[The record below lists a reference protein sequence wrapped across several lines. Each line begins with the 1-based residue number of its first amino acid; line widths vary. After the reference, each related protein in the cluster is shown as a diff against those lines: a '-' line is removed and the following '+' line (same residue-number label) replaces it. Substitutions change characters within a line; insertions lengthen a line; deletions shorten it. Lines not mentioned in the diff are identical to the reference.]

1 MSPQLPQSL
10 PLADPSAI
18 DVAIDVELPEDEPP
32 SQAVAASDSRS
43 SRLCEEIRRAV
54 REAAGLRGF
63 FSGRIGVLVTDDETI
78 REINRRHLDHDY
90 ATDVISF
97 TYSRSA
103 SGLEGE
109 LVVSLDTA
117 RAQAGAFAW
126 GWDSELLLYVIH
138 GTLHIGGLEDGDPRE
153 RAEMRQAERQ
163 VLARLG
169 LVAGTESIQAMR
181 SAT

>member
-1 MSPQLPQSL
+1 MSPPLLPSL

-18 DVAIDVELPEDEPP
+18 EVAIEVELPEDEPP
-32 SQAVAASDSRS
+32 GQAVLDPESRS

-54 REAAGLRGF
+54 QEAAGLRGF

-78 REINRRHLDHDY
+78 REINRRHLEHDY

-103 SGLEGE
+103 SVLEGE

-117 RAQAGAFAW
+117 RAQASDFAW
-126 GWDSELLLYVIH
+126 GWNSELLLYVIH
-138 GTLHIGGLEDGDPRE
+138 GTLHIGGLEDGDPRG
-153 RAEMRQAERQ
+153 RAEMRLAERQ

-169 LVAGTESIQAMR
+169 LVADTESVRAGR
-181 SAT
+181 AKT